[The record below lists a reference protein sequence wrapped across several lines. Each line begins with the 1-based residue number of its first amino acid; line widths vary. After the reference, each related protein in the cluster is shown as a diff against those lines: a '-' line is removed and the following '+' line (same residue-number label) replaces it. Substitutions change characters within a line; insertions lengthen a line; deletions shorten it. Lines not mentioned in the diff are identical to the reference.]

1 MLPRCLSATARIVTA
16 LSFGLVLGL
25 TPAGAEES
33 RLETIVKRDKVIV
46 AVSSTSR
53 PNGFVDETGKLTG
66 FEVEFARLVAKALVG
81 DPAKID
87 LMTTTVDGRF
97 PAVLSGKADFGIST
111 ATIYP
116 DRAVRLAFTRPYIDS
131 STLVVVPK
139 GSPIKTLAD
148 LDSADVTLGS
158 TNSAAMVDRAKRYA
172 PKAKAAFF
180 DTDSAAALALKSG
193 RASAWQADSAAAN
206 FFVSQNSG
214 DFTVLEGTL
223 GAINNNAIFLKPGDF
238 QLWLTLDT
246 IVREYVNGSR
256 YGEYQALY
264 RTWFGKDPPPQRPF
278 NQN

>member
-1 MLPRCLSATARIVTA
+1 MFHRISA
-16 LSFGLVLGL
+16 LVLGL
-25 TPAGAEES
+25 AGCVAGLWLAPASAADS

-46 AVSSTSR
+46 AVSSTAR
-53 PNGFVDETGKLTG
+53 PNGFIDENGKLTG
-66 FEVEFARLVAKALVG
+66 FEVEFARLMAKALVG
-81 DPAKID
+81 DPNKIE

-148 LDSADVTLGS
+148 LDSESVVLGS
-158 TNSAAMVDRAKRYA
+158 TNSAAMVDRAKLYA
-172 PKAKAAFF
+172 PKAKAIFF
-180 DTDSAAALALKSG
+180 DTDSAAVLALKSG
-193 RASAWQADSAAAN
+193 RSTAWQADSAAAN
-206 FFVSQNSG
+206 FFVGQSEG
-214 DFTVLEGTL
+214 AFVVLDGSLGT
-223 GAINNNAIFLKPGDF
+223 INNNAIFMKPGDF
-238 QLWLTLDT
+238 ELWLALDT

-256 YGEYQALY
+256 YGEYAALY
-264 RTWFGKDPPPQRPF
+264 KTWFGKEPPPQRPF

>member
-1 MLPRCLSATARIVTA
+1 MRRRYLSVTA
-16 LSFGLVLGL
+16 GVATVLALWAGLGL
-25 TPAGAEES
+25 SPARAEES

-66 FEVEFARLVAKALVG
+66 FEVEFARLIAKALVG
-81 DPAKID
+81 DPNKIE
-87 LMTTTVDGRF
+87 LLTTTVDGRF

-139 GSPIKTLAD
+139 GSAVKTLAD
-148 LDSADVTLGS
+148 LDSPDVTLGS

-172 PKAKAAFF
+172 PKAKTALF

-193 RASAWQADSAAAN
+193 RASAWQADSATAN
-206 FFVSQNSG
+206 FFVSQNP
-214 DFTVLEGTL
+214 DNFFILDGTL

-238 QLWLTLDT
+238 QLWLALDT

>member
-1 MLPRCLSATARIVTA
+1 M
-16 LSFGLVLGL
+16 
-25 TPAGAEES
+25 
-33 RLETIVKRDKVIV
+33 KRDKVIV
-46 AVSSTSR
+46 AVSSTAR
-53 PNGFVDETGKLTG
+53 PNGFVDEAGKLTG
-66 FEVEFARLVAKALVG
+66 FEVEFARLMAKALVG
-81 DPAKID
+81 DANKVE

-97 PAVLSGKADFGIST
+97 PAVLSGRADFGIST

-139 GSPIKTLAD
+139 ASPIKTLAD
-148 LDSADVTLGS
+148 LDNANVVFGS

-172 PKAKAAFF
+172 PKAQAVFF

-193 RASAWQADSAAAN
+193 RSAAWQADSAAAN
-206 FFVSQNSG
+206 YFVGQNQA
-214 DFTVLEGTL
+214 DFRLLEGSL
-223 GAINNNAIFLKPGDF
+223 GTINNNAIFMKPGDF
-238 QLWLTLDT
+238 QLWLALDT

-264 RTWFGKDPPPQRPF
+264 KTWFGKDAPPQRPF

>member
-1 MLPRCLSATARIVTA
+1 MLHRTICAAAGGLAGLA
-16 LSFGLVLGL
+16 LCLGL
-25 TPAGAEES
+25 SVAQAQES
-33 RLETIVKRDKVIV
+33 RLETIVNRDKVIV
-46 AVSSTSR
+46 AVSSTAR
-53 PNGFVDETGKLTG
+53 PNGFVDEAGKLTG
-66 FEVEFARLVAKALVG
+66 FEIEFARLMAKALVG
-81 DPAKID
+81 DASKIE

-139 GSPIKTLAD
+139 NSPIKTLAD
-148 LDSADVTLGS
+148 LDRANVTLGS
-158 TNSAAMVDRAKRYA
+158 TNSAAMVERAKRYA
-172 PKAKAAFF
+172 PLATPVFF

-193 RASAWQADSAAAN
+193 RATAWQADSAAAN
-206 FFVSQNSG
+206 FFVGQNSA
-214 DFTVLEGTL
+214 DFVVLEGSL
-223 GAINNNAIFLKPGDF
+223 GTINNNAIFMKPGDF
-238 QLWLTLDT
+238 PLWLALDT

-264 RTWFGKDPPPQRPF
+264 KTWFGKDPPPQRPF

>member
-1 MLPRCLSATARIVTA
+1 MFHRMSRLAG
-16 LSFGLVLGL
+16 GLVALAMGLGFM
-25 TPAGAEES
+25 GASAQES
-33 RLETIVKRDKVIV
+33 RLDTIVKRDRVIV
-46 AVSSTSR
+46 AVSSTAR
-53 PNGFVDETGKLTG
+53 PNGFIDENGKLTG
-66 FEVEFARLVAKALVG
+66 FEVEFARLMAKALVG
-81 DPAKID
+81 DPDKLE

-148 LDSADVTLGS
+148 LDSENVVLGS
-158 TNSAAMVDRAKRYA
+158 TNSAAMVDRAKKYA
-172 PKAKAAFF
+172 PKAKALFF

-193 RASAWQADSAAAN
+193 RSTAWQADSAAAN
-206 FFVSQNSG
+206 FFVGRNG
-214 DFTVLEGTL
+214 DDFVVLDGSLGT
-223 GAINNNAIFLKPGDF
+223 INNNAIFMKPGDF
-238 QLWLTLDT
+238 PLWLALDT

-256 YGEYQALY
+256 YGEYAALY
-264 RTWFGKDPPPQRPF
+264 KTWFGKEPPPQRPF

>member
-1 MLPRCLSATARIVTA
+1 MLHRSISMAVRSLI
-16 LSFGLVLGL
+16 GLALGL
-25 TPAGAEES
+25 GLASAQAEES

-46 AVSSTSR
+46 AVSSTAR
-53 PNGFVDETGKLTG
+53 PNGFIDEAGKLTG
-66 FEVEFARLVAKALVG
+66 FEVEFARLMAKALVG
-81 DPAKID
+81 DAAKIE

-148 LDSADVTLGS
+148 LDRADVTLGS

-172 PKAKAAFF
+172 PKATPVFF

-206 FFVSQNSG
+206 FFVGQNSA
-214 DFTVLEGTL
+214 DFVVLDGSLGT
-223 GAINNNAIFLKPGDF
+223 INNNAIFMKPGDF
-238 QLWLTLDT
+238 QLWLALDT

-264 RTWFGKDPPPQRPF
+264 KTWFGKDPPPQRPF

>member
-1 MLPRCLSATARIVTA
+1 MLLRLFAV
-16 LSFGLVLGL
+16 LVLTVVALGSGPS
-25 TPAGAEES
+25 PAEAQDS

-53 PNGFVDETGKLTG
+53 PNGFVDEAGKLTG
-66 FEVEFARLVAKALVG
+66 FEVELARLIAKALVG
-81 DPAKID
+81 DPAKIEF
-87 LMTTTVDGRF
+87 LTTTVDGRF

-139 GSPIKTLAD
+139 ASPIKSLAD
-148 LDSADVTLGS
+148 LDSPDVTLGS

-172 PKAKAAFF
+172 PKAKTAFF

-193 RASAWQADSAAAN
+193 RASAWQADSAAATV
-206 FFVSQNSG
+206 FVSENAG
-214 DFTVLEGTL
+214 FALLDRPLGTV
-223 GAINNNAIFLKPGDF
+223 NNNAIFLKPGDF
-238 QLWLTLDT
+238 QLWLALDT

-256 YGEYQALY
+256 YEEYQALY

>member
-1 MLPRCLSATARIVTA
+1 MFHRISA
-16 LSFGLVLGL
+16 LVLGL
-25 TPAGAEES
+25 AGCVIGLGLASANAADS

-46 AVSSTSR
+46 AVSSTAR
-53 PNGFVDETGKLTG
+53 PNGFIDENGKLTG
-66 FEVEFARLVAKALVG
+66 FEVEFARLMAKALLG
-81 DPAKID
+81 DPSKIE
-87 LMTTTVDGRF
+87 LMVTTVDGRF

-148 LDSADVTLGS
+148 LNSESVVLGS
-158 TNSAAMVDRAKRYA
+158 TNSAAMVDRAKLYA
-172 PKAKAAFF
+172 PMAKAIFF

-193 RASAWQADSAAAN
+193 RSSAWQADSAAAN
-206 FFVSQNSG
+206 FYAGQSGGEFV
-214 DFTVLEGTL
+214 VLDGSLGT
-223 GAINNNAIFLKPGDF
+223 INNNAIFMKPGDF
-238 QLWLTLDT
+238 ELWLALDT

-256 YGEYQALY
+256 YGEYAALY
-264 RTWFGKDPPPQRPF
+264 KTWFGKEPPPQRPF

>member
-1 MLPRCLSATARIVTA
+1 MLHRSISMAARSLI
-16 LSFGLVLGL
+16 GLALGL
-25 TPAGAEES
+25 GLSSAQAQES

-46 AVSSTSR
+46 AVSSTAR
-53 PNGFVDETGKLTG
+53 PNGFIDEAGKLTG
-66 FEVEFARLVAKALVG
+66 FEVEFARLMAKALVG
-81 DPAKID
+81 DAAKIE

-148 LDSADVTLGS
+148 LDRADVTLGS

-172 PKAKAAFF
+172 PKATPVFF

-206 FFVSQNSG
+206 FFVGQNSA
-214 DFTVLEGTL
+214 DFVVLDGSLGT
-223 GAINNNAIFLKPGDF
+223 INNNAIFMKPGDF
-238 QLWLTLDT
+238 QLWLALDT

-264 RTWFGKDPPPQRPF
+264 KTWFGKDPPPQRPF